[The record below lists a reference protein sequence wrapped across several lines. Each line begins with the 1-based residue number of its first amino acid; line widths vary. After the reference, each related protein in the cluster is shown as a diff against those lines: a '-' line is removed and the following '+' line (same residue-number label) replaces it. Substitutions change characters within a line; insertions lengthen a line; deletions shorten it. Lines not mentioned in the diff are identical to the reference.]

1 MKITLTEK
9 EVHSAR
15 NFYANVSKEL
25 LELGN
30 VYRDDEKFNIVDEF
44 KKVEDISNSKITIK
58 NQNLYV
64 DIADNASIDIDEN
77 LVIDILDFI
86 YSPMI
91 INTIKMFVSVSKSLK
106 TVAFTMMGNIETIR
120 IRYLR
125 NIKIGLKNKDFY
137 KEKIY
142 NTDDNTKDNTKNKDS
157 YKEKIYNTDDNTD
170 EWI

>member
-64 DIADNASIDIDEN
+64 NIADNASIGIDEN

-91 INTIKMFVSVSKSLK
+91 INTIKMLF
-106 TVAFTMMGNIETIR
+106 
-120 IRYLR
+120 
-125 NIKIGLKNKDFY
+125 
-137 KEKIY
+137 
-142 NTDDNTKDNTKNKDS
+142 
-157 YKEKIYNTDDNTD
+157 
-170 EWI
+170 

>member
-9 EVHSAR
+9 ECRSAR

-25 LELGN
+25 LELDN
-30 VYRDDEKFNIVDEF
+30 VYRDDETFNIVDEF

-91 INTIKMFVSVSKSLK
+91 INTIKMFISVSKSLK

-120 IRYLR
+120 TRYLR

-142 NTDDNTKDNTKNKDS
+142 NTDDNTKNKDS
-157 YKEKIYNTDDNTD
+157 YKEEICNTDDNTD